1 MSMTETIICSF
12 IVVFF
17 PLLPAYILYKTLPST
32 TTISGPFKGL
42 TIGLTGA
49 FGGYFIL
56 VLLLL
61 GFVTTRFTSSKY
73 EYDSWRIKGT
83 TGFQQTANAPD
94 VRAIS
99 LFIRPP
105 NPAINED
112 GSFEMEVLAKK
123 GSDFPFLIVDH
134 PGFKREVISLRNE
147 PDPYANAKPYVKKY
161 DDKAKQITIET
172 PVLLQE
178 QKRTSYSS
186 SGGQTPQ
193 PID

>member
-17 PLLPAYILYKTLPST
+17 PLLPAYILYKMLPST
-32 TTISGPFKGL
+32 TTVSGPFKGL
-42 TIGLTGA
+42 TINLTGA

-61 GFVTTRFTSSKY
+61 GFVATRFTSSKY
-73 EYDSWRIKGT
+73 QYDSWRIKGT
-83 TGFQQTANAPD
+83 AGFQQTANAPD
-94 VRAIS
+94 LRAIS
-99 LFIRPP
+99 LFVRPP
-105 NPAINED
+105 NPVINED

-134 PGFKREVISLRNE
+134 PGFKREVVSLRKE
-147 PDPYANAKPYVKKY
+147 PDPYAKPYVKEY
-161 DDKAKQITIET
+161 DDKEKQITIKT
-172 PVLLQE
+172 PVFLQE
-178 QKRTSYSS
+178 QRGTSYSA
-186 SGGQTPQ
+186 SGSQTPQ

>member
-17 PLLPAYILYKTLPST
+17 PLLPAYILYKMLPST
-32 TTISGPFKGL
+32 TTVSGPFKGL
-42 TIGLTGA
+42 TINLTGA

-61 GFVTTRFTSSKY
+61 GFVATRFTSSKY
-73 EYDSWRIKGT
+73 QYDSWRIKGT
-83 TGFQQTANAPD
+83 AGFQQSANAPD
-94 VRAIS
+94 LRAIS
-99 LFIRPP
+99 LFMRPP
-105 NPAINED
+105 NPVINED
-112 GSFEMEVLAKK
+112 GSFEMEVMAKK

-134 PGFKREVISLRNE
+134 PGFKREVVSLRKE
-147 PDPYANAKPYVKKY
+147 PDLYAKPYVKEY
-161 DDKAKQITIET
+161 DDKAKQIIIKT

-178 QKRTSYSS
+178 QRRTSYSA

>member
-17 PLLPAYILYKTLPST
+17 PLLPAYILYKMLPST
-32 TTISGPFKGL
+32 TTVSGPFKGL
-42 TIGLTGA
+42 TINLTGA

-61 GFVTTRFTSSKY
+61 GFVATRFTSSKY
-73 EYDSWRIKGT
+73 QYDSWQIKGT
-83 TGFQQTANAPD
+83 AGFQQTANAPD
-94 VRAIS
+94 LRAIS
-99 LFIRPP
+99 LFVRPP
-105 NPAINED
+105 NPVINED

-134 PGFKREVISLRNE
+134 PGFKREVVSLRKE
-147 PDPYANAKPYVKKY
+147 PDPYAKPYVKEY
-161 DDKAKQITIET
+161 DDKAKQIIIKT

-178 QKRTSYSS
+178 QRRTSYSA

>member
-17 PLLPAYILYKTLPST
+17 PLLPAYILYKMLPST
-32 TTISGPFKGL
+32 TTVSGPFKGL
-42 TIGLTGA
+42 TINLTGA

-61 GFVTTRFTSSKY
+61 GFVATRFTSSKY
-73 EYDSWRIKGT
+73 QYDSWRIKGT
-83 TGFQQTANAPD
+83 AGFQQTANAPD
-94 VRAIS
+94 LRAIS
-99 LFIRPP
+99 LFMRPP
-105 NPAINED
+105 NPVINED
-112 GSFEMEVLAKK
+112 GSFEMEVMAKK

-134 PGFKREVISLRNE
+134 PGFKREVVSLRKE
-147 PDPYANAKPYVKKY
+147 PDPYAKPYIKEY
-161 DDKAKQITIET
+161 DDKAKQIIIKT

-178 QKRTSYSS
+178 QRRTSYSA

>member
-1 MSMTETIICSF
+1 MSMTEIILCSF
-12 IVVFF
+12 IVIFF

-32 TTISGPFKGL
+32 ASVSGPFQGL
-42 TIGLTGA
+42 TINLTGA

-61 GFVTTRFTSSKY
+61 GLVTTRFTSSKY
-73 EYDSWRIKGT
+73 QYDSWRVKGT
-83 TGFQQTANAPD
+83 AGFQQTANVPD
-94 VRAIS
+94 VRAVS

-105 NPAINED
+105 NPVINED

-134 PGFKREVISLRNE
+134 PGFKREVVSLRKE
-147 PDPYANAKPYVKKY
+147 PDPYANAKPYVKEY
-161 DDKAKQITIET
+161 DDKTKQIIIKT

-178 QKRTSYSS
+178 QKRGSYSA
-186 SGGQTPQ
+186 SGAQTPQ

>member
-1 MSMTETIICSF
+1 MSMTETVICSF

-17 PLLPAYILYKTLPST
+17 PLIPAYILYKTLPSNT
-32 TTISGPFKGL
+32 TVSGPFKGL
-42 TIGLTGA
+42 NINLTGA

-61 GFVTTRFTSSKY
+61 GFVAARFTSSKY
-73 EYDSWRIKGT
+73 EYDSWRIKGSA
-83 TGFQQTANAPD
+83 GFEHGANAPD

-105 NPAINED
+105 NPVINED
-112 GSFEMEVLAKK
+112 GSFEMEVLVKK

-134 PGFKREVISLRNE
+134 PGFKREVVSLRKE
-147 PDPYANAKPYVKKY
+147 PDPYVNAKPYPREY
-161 DDKAKQITIET
+161 DDKARQITIKT
-172 PVLLQE
+172 TVLLQ
-178 QKRTSYSS
+178 QQTRTSYSP

>member
-32 TTISGPFKGL
+32 TTVSGPFKGL
-42 TIGLTGA
+42 TINLTGA
-49 FGGYFIL
+49 FGGYLIL

-61 GFVTTRFTSSKY
+61 GFVETRFTSSKY
-73 EYDSWRIKGT
+73 QYDSWRIKGT
-83 TGFQQTANAPD
+83 AGFQQTANAPD
-94 VRAIS
+94 LRAIS

-105 NPAINED
+105 NPVINED
-112 GSFEMEVLAKK
+112 GSFEMEVLVKK

-134 PGFKREVISLRNE
+134 PGFKREVVSLQKE
-147 PDPYANAKPYVKKY
+147 PDPYAKLYVKEY
-161 DDKAKQITIET
+161 DDKAKQITIKT
-172 PVLLQE
+172 LVFLQE
-178 QKRTSYSS
+178 QGRTSYSA

>member
-17 PLLPAYILYKTLPST
+17 PLLPAYILYKMLPST
-32 TTISGPFKGL
+32 TTVSGPFKGL
-42 TIGLTGA
+42 TINLTGA

-61 GFVTTRFTSSKY
+61 GFVATRFTSSKY
-73 EYDSWRIKGT
+73 QYDSWRIKGT
-83 TGFQQTANAPD
+83 AGFQQTANAPD
-94 VRAIS
+94 LRAIS
-99 LFIRPP
+99 LFMRPP
-105 NPAINED
+105 NPVINED
-112 GSFEMEVLAKK
+112 GSFEMEVMAKK

-134 PGFKREVISLRNE
+134 PGFKREVVSLRKE
-147 PDPYANAKPYVKKY
+147 PDPYAKPYVKEY
-161 DDKAKQITIET
+161 DDKAKQIIIKT

-178 QKRTSYSS
+178 QRRTSYSA

>member
-17 PLLPAYILYKTLPST
+17 PLLPAYILYKMLPST
-32 TTISGPFKGL
+32 TTVSGPFKGL
-42 TIGLTGA
+42 TINLTGA

-61 GFVTTRFTSSKY
+61 GFVATRFTSSKY
-73 EYDSWRIKGT
+73 QYDSWWIKGT
-83 TGFQQTANAPD
+83 AGFQQTANAPD
-94 VRAIS
+94 LRAIS
-99 LFIRPP
+99 LFMRPP
-105 NPAINED
+105 NPVINED

-134 PGFKREVISLRNE
+134 PGFKREVVSLRKE
-147 PDPYANAKPYVKKY
+147 PDPYAKPYVKEY
-161 DDKAKQITIET
+161 DDKAKQIIIKT

-178 QKRTSYSS
+178 QRRTSYSA